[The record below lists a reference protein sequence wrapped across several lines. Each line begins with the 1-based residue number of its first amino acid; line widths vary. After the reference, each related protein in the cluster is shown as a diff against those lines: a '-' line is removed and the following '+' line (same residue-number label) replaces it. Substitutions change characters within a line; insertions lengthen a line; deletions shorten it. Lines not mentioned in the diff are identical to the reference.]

1 MDLDGW
7 HPDPYGRHDERFFE
21 RGEPTPLVR
30 DGGVGSYDEPP
41 ASFISATAA
50 PPTQTPTLTPTPTSE
65 TPPGAAGP
73 PPSGPMSGH
82 LPVARH
88 WWFWATAFAL
98 VAIIIAAAVV
108 VFGGN
113 QSANDGT
120 GRSTAFCVKAPH
132 NAPCPDSYLRSQ
144 EALLHDFWEAYLT
157 DSTRVTRSTARG
169 TRPNSLLPRPRLRG
183 SGFLRFRGVERRH
196 RRQRP

>member
-157 DSTRVTRSTARG
+157 DRRVLPAALPGEQGRTPCCRG
-169 TRPNSLLPRPRLRG
+169 LDCEEVAS
-183 SGFLRFRGVERRH
+183 
-196 RRQRP
+196 